1 MLARGVNEEKIMNF
15 LTLMNIGHKT
25 GCQCC
30 RATIMREKWVQKNSE
45 GAFLFSEDSSFNF
58 KGVFVV
64 EKLKYDSDHPA
75 KRCGNLNFFR
85 PELKIRILF
94 EF

>member
-1 MLARGVNEEKIMNF
+1 MLSRDNYAWKM
-15 LTLMNIGHKT
+15 
-25 GCQCC
+25 CS
-30 RATIMREKWVQKNSE
+30 KNSE
-45 GAFLFSEDSSFNF
+45 GVFLFSEDSSFNF

-64 EKLKYDSDHPA
+64 EKLKYDSDHSA